1 MFRLLIILVSTICF
15 LSFRSERPEIPLNI
29 LWLSVEDMSP
39 HLGCYG
45 DFTVPTPNIDRLAKE
60 GIRYTKAYCTA
71 GVCAP
76 SRNAIITGRWQ
87 TSNGGHNMRT
97 LFDTYPQITQ
107 LPKSYSS
114 VPPAEVR
121 AFPEYLRAKGYYCTN
136 NEKTDY
142 QFEHNPLVWDESSNK
157 AHYQNRTTKQPFF
170 AIFNHVG
177 THESQVWV
185 KKDKPLRV
193 DPAKIKVPPYYPDN
207 ALTRQDMARFFTNIS
222 EMDDWVGEK
231 IAELEKNGL
240 LDNTIIFFW
249 SDHGDGLPYVKR
261 ELYDRGLMVPLIVR
275 FPDKRMAGTN
285 NDRLIS
291 MIDLAP
297 TVLSLVDISTPK
309 QMYGKAFL
317 GKHATPKGHDYIFAA
332 RDRMDSEYD
341 RVRAVSDGRYKYIYN
356 FEPQKPAYQ
365 NIQFRLQ
372 QPMMAEIIRLRDA
385 GQLTGDAARWFAP
398 EKPQEELYDTQNDP
412 QEFSNLVADPKYKQ
426 VLGRLRKVMQ
436 DWQKNVPDYGAI
448 PEKELVKQW
457 WNGKNAPP
465 VTAKPSLSIQ
475 NGRASLSCETPGASI
490 GYKIYPG
497 DGSAPERWEIYQGP
511 FEVPRGAK
519 VSARAWR
526 IGYTGSTVATD

>member
-1 MFRLLIILVSTICF
+1 MLRLLTLLLSLVF
-15 LSFRSERPEIPLNI
+15 LLGFRSERPATALNI

-45 DFTVPTPNIDRLAKE
+45 DFTVPTPNIDRLANE
-60 GIRYTKAYCTA
+60 GIRHTKVYCTA

-97 LFDTYPQITQ
+97 LFDTYPQKTQ

-121 AFPEYLRAKGYYCTN
+121 AFPEYLRLKGYYCTN

-142 QFEHNPLVWDESSNK
+142 QFEHSPLAWDESNSK
-157 AHYQNRTTKQPFF
+157 AHYQNRKPKQPFF
-170 AIFNHVG
+170 AIFNHLG

-185 KKDKPLRV
+185 KKNKPLRV

-231 IAELEKNGL
+231 IAELAKNGL

-261 ELYDRGLMVPLIVR
+261 ELYDRGLQVPLIVR
-275 FPDKRMAGTN
+275 FPDKRQAGTSN
-285 NDRLIS
+285 ERLIS

-297 TVLSLVDISTPK
+297 TVLSLANISTPK
-309 QMYGKAFL
+309 HMYGKAFL
-317 GKHATPKGHDYIFAA
+317 GQYATPKGHDYIFAA

-341 RVRAVSDGRYKYIYN
+341 RVRALSDGRYKYIYN

-365 NIQFRLQ
+365 DIQFRLQ

-385 GQLTGDAARWFAP
+385 GLLQGEAARWFASN
-398 EKPQEELYDTQNDP
+398 KPQEELYDTQNDP
-412 QEFSNLVADPKYKQ
+412 YEFENLVADPKHKK
-426 VLGRLRKVMQ
+426 VLAHLRKVMQ
-436 DWQKNVPDYGAI
+436 DWQKNVPDYGAT
-448 PEKELVKQW
+448 PEKELIKQW
-457 WNGKNAPP
+457 WNGKNEPP
-465 VTAKPSLSIQ
+465 VTAKPSLNLQ
-475 NGRASLSCETPGASI
+475 NGRASLHCETPGASI
-490 GYKIYPG
+490 GYKVYPV
-497 DGSAPERWEIYQGP
+497 DGSAPERWEIYQAP
-511 FEVPRGAK
+511 FEVPRRAK
-519 VSARAWR
+519 VLARAWR
-526 IGYTGSTVATD
+526 IGYTGSAVATD